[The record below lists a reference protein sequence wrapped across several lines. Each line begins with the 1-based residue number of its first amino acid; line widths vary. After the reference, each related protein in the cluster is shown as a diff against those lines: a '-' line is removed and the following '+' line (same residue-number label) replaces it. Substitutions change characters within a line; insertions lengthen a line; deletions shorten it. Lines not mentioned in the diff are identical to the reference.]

1 MGEFGGSEAEF
12 PAPTQTAVKSG
23 GCKMLLAIDVG
34 NTNITLG
41 VYPTEAKKPSIIWR
55 LVTDT
60 RLTADEY
67 GCKILELFHSA
78 NLSVVDVRAVAI
90 ASVVP
95 GINVALKEMSL
106 SYLKNKAFFVGKSPR
121 PALKV
126 LGNSPGELGADRIA
140 NAVAAFE
147 RFGGPCIIIDF
158 GTATTF
164 DCVTKKGEY
173 AGGAICPG
181 PNVAVASLVKHT
193 AQLPMIQMA
202 RPKKYIGRSTVECMQ
217 SGLYFGYVGLIKELL
232 SGIKREL
239 GGPPKI
245 IATGGLARIVL
256 NELKEVIDVIP
267 ELTLD
272 GIRLIWKKSKS

>member
-1 MGEFGGSEAEF
+1 
-12 PAPTQTAVKSG
+12 
-23 GCKMLLAIDVG
+23 MLLAIDIG

-41 VYPTEAKKPSIIWR
+41 IYPPKANKPSVIWR

-60 RLTADEY
+60 RLTSDEY
-67 GCKILELFHSA
+67 GCKILELFRNSDVP
-78 NLSVVDVRAVAI
+78 VVDIRAVAI

-95 GINVALKEMSL
+95 GINAAMEEMALR
-106 SYLKNKAFFVGKSPR
+106 YLKNKAFFVGKSER
-121 PALKV
+121 KPALKI
-126 LGNSPGELGADRIA
+126 LGNSPGDLGADRIA
-140 NAVAAFE
+140 NAVAAYE

-181 PNVAVASLVKHT
+181 PNVALASLVKHT

-202 RPKKYIGRSTVECMQ
+202 RPEKYMGRSTVDCMQ

-239 GGPPKI
+239 GGSPKV
-245 IATGGLARIVL
+245 IATGGLAGIVL
-256 NELKEVIDVIP
+256 NEIKEVKEVIP

-272 GIRLIWKKSKS
+272 GIRLIWEKSR